1 MKPSNVQDATVQ
13 KTVER
18 SFLSDASE
26 MGDPESHAGAYIPP
40 TVEYSHLS
48 DASTLEDTVV
58 HLARMDIS
66 AASTPEDSSFLTEP
80 PEDSSSEEDDDDDDN
95 QDEDENQDEVEADHE
110 EEHDG
115 EDTSSTPST
124 PTIKR
129 EMSMDTSFLPKS
141 REFSNDR
148 PPSGSPIERVHPE
161 QGESLGFSVS
171 QICS

>member
-18 SFLSDASE
+18 SFLSDAPE
-26 MGDPESHAGAYIPP
+26 MGDPESHPGAHIPP

-48 DASTLEDTVV
+48 DASTFEDTVV

-80 PEDSSSEEDDDDDDN
+80 PEDSSSEDEDVDGPHDDDQDHDDLLEEDDGGDDDGSDAN
-95 QDEDENQDEVEADHE
+95 DA
-110 EEHDG
+110 
-115 EDTSSTPST
+115 SST

-129 EMSMDTSFLPKS
+129 EMSVDPSSLLEPS
-141 REFSNDR
+141 EVGDDR
-148 PPSGSPIERVHPE
+148 LRIGSPAQRILGE
-161 QGESLGFSVS
+161 QGTLLELSVS
-171 QICS
+171 KTFF